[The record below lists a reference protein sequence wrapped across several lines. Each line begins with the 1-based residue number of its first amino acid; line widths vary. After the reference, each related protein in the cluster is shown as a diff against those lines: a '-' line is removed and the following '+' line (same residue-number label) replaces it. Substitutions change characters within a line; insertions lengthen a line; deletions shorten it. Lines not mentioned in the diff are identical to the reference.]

1 MSHQNQDSDLR
12 SLFARLAK
20 VAAAETLPR
29 FRAKRS
35 ITNKSENGFDPV
47 TEADKEAE
55 IRIREVLRE
64 VRGTD
69 SVIGEEGG
77 RSEGTSGWTWVLD
90 PIDGTRSF
98 ITSQPTWGTLIG
110 LQKDGITTWGM
121 MDQPFTGER
130 YLGGPG
136 FSELQHNG
144 EIISLKTRKCSE
156 LSSAHIVLPSL
167 YRRDY
172 RPDISE
178 LFREIAPLVE
188 LVRAGGDC
196 YRYVSIAHGQL
207 DAIIDRGLR
216 TWDIEPLLPIVEGA
230 GGILTQWNGSPATD
244 HGTIV
249 CCGDPELHSILINIL
264 REYHH

>member
-1 MSHQNQDSDLR
+1 MSRLSDASDLR
-12 SLFARLAK
+12 SLFARLAE

-35 ITNKSENGFDPV
+35 ISNKSAQGFDPV
-47 TEADKEAE
+47 TAADKQAE
-55 IRIREVLRE
+55 FRIREFLQE
-64 VRGTD
+64 VRGED

-77 RSEGTSGWTWVLD
+77 VTDGTSAWTWILD

-110 LQKDGITTWGM
+110 LQKNGKTTWGM

-144 EIISLKTRKCSE
+144 KITPLETRKCSN
-156 LSSAHIVLPSL
+156 LNSAHIVLPSL

-172 RPDISE
+172 KPEISQ

-230 GGILTQWNGSPATD
+230 GGILTQWDGSPATD

-249 CCGDPELHSILINIL
+249 CCGDPELHSALLEIL
-264 REYHH
+264 RDYHH